1 MTPAVATSQ
10 ALVSPVGLPVFCR
23 LLQGVSMCSA
33 LLRTRVAVLAVYLG
47 GRKAVV
53 RTPAPNEPKRVH
65 SARADMMRASRACT
79 PPGPRGPAMT
89 PNGDSRLRANSRQPA
104 QLGPP
109 SCGPHS
115 RGFRR
120 FQGSCRGPSAMC
132 ARAFV
137 AARRPLLHGDDA
149 TRARTSSRLARSQVS
164 VYLCYAGGRLC
175 AASRPRCCRSR
186 LARSHVRP
194 HANICG
200 MLPWCPVRD
209 RSSSWVL
216 FRRCARC
223 YLRSYLR
230 PRAALCT
237 REQAARC

>member
-1 MTPAVATSQ
+1 MLEREHVILCAELSELAHY
-10 ALVSPVGLPVFCR
+10 ALVLGVG
-23 LLQGVSMCSA
+23 A
-33 LLRTRVAVLAVYLG
+33 LLAVEDRLGRVGAGLALRLDDPLRRQRLFRGLQSSCRDPLAV
-47 GRKAVV
+47 
-53 RTPAPNEPKRVH
+53 
-65 SARADMMRASRACT
+65 
-79 PPGPRGPAMT
+79 
-89 PNGDSRLRANSRQPA
+89 
-104 QLGPP
+104 
-109 SCGPHS
+109 
-115 RGFRR
+115 
-120 FQGSCRGPSAMC
+120 C
-132 ARAFV
+132 ARAFA
-137 AARRPLLHGDDA
+137 AARQPLPHGDDA
-149 TRARTSSRLARSQVS
+149 ARARTSSRLARSQVS

>member
-1 MTPAVATSQ
+1 
-10 ALVSPVGLPVFCR
+10 
-23 LLQGVSMCSA
+23 MCSA
-33 LLRTRVAVLAVYLG
+33 LLRTRVAVLAVCLG
-47 GRKAVV
+47 TARP
-53 RTPAPNEPKRVH
+53 RDDPERRLPSPREL
-65 SARADMMRASRACT
+65 SATGAT
-79 PPGPRGPAMT
+79 E
-89 PNGDSRLRANSRQPA
+89 
-104 QLGPP
+104 LGPP